1 MKKVKKEIV
10 EVKTTEEIERMFES
24 VGTGYNK
31 KYILNKAYEEA
42 EKHGGTG
49 EFNVTADTNYYKAV
63 TMLEFNH
70 GILLSNSVT
79 DLHSSFAIE
88 FFQNLLKEFD
98 CKTPSEKSLAETV
111 ALNFVRILETQRKIK
126 DNQKSVK
133 TRYDV
138 QYISVLSKELDR
150 AERHYLTSL
159 QTLRMYKMPQLA
171 VNINTQN
178 AFVGNNQVLQKN
190 EII

>member
-1 MKKVKKEIV
+1 MKKAVKEIAK
-10 EVKTTEEIERMFES
+10 VKTTEELQKIFES
-24 VGTGYNK
+24 LDTGYNK
-31 KYILNKAYEEA
+31 KYILKEAYKE
-42 EKHGGTG
+42 G
-49 EFNVTADTNYYKAV
+49 FNHEDKGKFTVMPDSNYYKAM

-70 GILLSNSVT
+70 GVLLSNAVT
-79 DLHSSFAIE
+79 DLHSSFALE
-88 FFQNLLKEFD
+88 FFQSLLKEFD

-111 ALNFVRILETQRKIK
+111 ALNFVRVLQNQMQIK
-126 DNQKSVK
+126 HVQKSIN
-133 TRYDV
+133 TRYDI
-138 QYISVLSKELDR
+138 QHLAVLSKELDR

-190 EII
+190 EIN